1 MHPPDAGRAGKRPG
15 WRHRRRELQERGGV
29 FEDGELRLHRS
40 GTGVHVFRLRLAPL
54 HERPGHWQVE
64 EAVLNRHPAQYGPA
78 DETEALA
85 MLQDLIVS
93 LLLRLP

>member
-1 MHPPDAGRAGKRPG
+1 M
-15 WRHRRRELQERGGV
+15 
-29 FEDGELRLHRS
+29 
-40 GTGVHVFRLRLAPL
+40 HVFRLRLAPL